1 MNKWKISFFVCLSI
15 LLASTTILIYLL
27 VDQTVT
33 YSYQVTHIA
42 EQAQAKKL
50 LGNLVVAGAKDYT
63 QEDFLHLLRQSNPDA
78 FIVEEGHLIS
88 IEGVIFAFE
97 NDQLVAVK

>member
-1 MNKWKISFFVCLSI
+1 MNKWKISFFVCLGI
-15 LLASTTILIYLL
+15 GLASTTFLLYLL

-50 LGNLVVAGAKDYT
+50 LGSLVVAGAKDYT
-63 QEDFLHLLRQSNPDA
+63 QQDVLHLLRQSNPDA
-78 FIVEEGHLIS
+78 FIIEEGHLIS